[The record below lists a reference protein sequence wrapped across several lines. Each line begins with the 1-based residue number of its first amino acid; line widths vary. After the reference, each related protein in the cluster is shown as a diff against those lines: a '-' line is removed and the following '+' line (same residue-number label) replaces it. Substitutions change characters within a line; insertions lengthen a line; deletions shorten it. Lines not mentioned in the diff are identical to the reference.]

1 MSLPRTIKN
10 QIMQRLKQGRTQC
23 QVITLGT
30 TTKIAKQ
37 QILQVFQNTSRAK
50 TSHRKQHNKTKL
62 EKDALQQ

>member
-1 MSLPRTIKN
+1 MSLLRTIKS
-10 QIMQRLKQGRTQC
+10 QIIQRPKLGKTQC

-50 TSHRKQHNKTKL
+50 TSHRKQLNKTKL